1 MRELGASDLGL
12 PRFAFAPAAP
22 AEVFDLESHRR
33 AREAL
38 DFGLSV
44 AGIGF
49 NIFVIG
55 EDRAGRMTA
64 TLDYL
69 TEALAKRPPP
79 SDWIYLNNFRHPAS
93 PTPHR
98 AAGRDGAALP

>member
-1 MRELGASDLGL
+1 MRTLPASELGL
-12 PRFAFAPAAP
+12 PRFAFERAAQ
-22 AEVFDLESHRR
+22 AEVFDLESHAR

-55 EDRAGRMTA
+55 EDRVGRMTA
-64 TLDYL
+64 TLAYL
-69 TEALAKRPPP
+69 DHSRYALWLGEPQLLLLDVLKRQSDEPALA
-79 SDWIYLNNFRHPAS
+79 PA
-93 PTPHR
+93 
-98 AAGRDGAALP
+98 G

>member
-1 MRELGASDLGL
+1 MAAHQLEAAEVGL
-12 PRFAFAPAAP
+12 PRFAFAAATP
-22 AEVFDLESHRR
+22 AEVFALESHRR

-44 AGIGF
+44 SGIGF

-55 EDRAGRMTA
+55 EDRAARMTA

-69 TEALAKRPPP
+69 N
-79 SDWIYLNNFRHPAS
+79 D
-93 PTPHR
+93 
-98 AAGRDGAALP
+98 ALPGPPDSVRLGLSQ